1 MSHVGGSA
9 SPVLQH
15 PRQADVHH
23 AFITQWYKQ
32 RYSGERLQELL
43 QETFGDITF
52 GDERLDT
59 LLMMVLRN
67 ATADSPWPLSNNPN
81 GLFNGAIAR
90 TATCGCRCGSWLGR
104 APRRSCTFH
113 PRRFGSAQR
122 ISSSSTAALTMYN
135 NPAFHLFLPSP
146 GDARTEFHATTQDD
160 AGRTMWCNPTMTRS
174 HSLVWQYGRPA

>member
-52 GDERLDT
+52 GDERE
-59 LLMMVLRN
+59 V
-67 ATADSPWPLSNNPN
+67 AEPVAAGAAPLQ
-81 GLFNGAIAR
+81 AI
-90 TATCGCRCGSWLGR
+90 
-104 APRRSCTFH
+104 
-113 PRRFGSAQR
+113 
-122 ISSSSTAALTMYN
+122 
-135 NPAFHLFLPSP
+135 
-146 GDARTEFHATTQDD
+146 
-160 AGRTMWCNPTMTRS
+160 
-174 HSLVWQYGRPA
+174 